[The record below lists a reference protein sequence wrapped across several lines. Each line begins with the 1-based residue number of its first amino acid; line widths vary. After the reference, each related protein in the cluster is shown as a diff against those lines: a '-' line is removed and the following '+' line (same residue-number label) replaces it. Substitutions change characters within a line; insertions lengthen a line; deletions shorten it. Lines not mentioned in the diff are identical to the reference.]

1 MSRFSEKEISKQE
14 SLTPERLK
22 AIAAGY
28 THIKDR
34 PTDSLIEVIHWARG
48 YIENITQVKDWV
60 PFIHNKISIDGA
72 FLQYCEESGLRLE
85 AVHTDAI
92 TSWNTDSDDEHFVGI
107 GIFEVKDTKGVYRE
121 GWTFYHCGLFHKG
134 NQNEDEVSFFVFVRQ
149 EDYERYKSVRNGFDN
164 WQKKRERD
172 SQEIEVIG
180 GNPISYELDVD
191 WDTLFLP
198 EDLRNRIT
206 TTVEGFLKSEDVY
219 RRLKVPWRR
228 GIGFWGP
235 RGCHA
240 QGSKILMHDGTV
252 KNVEDVVV
260 GDLLMGPDS
269 KPREVLRLVRGQD
282 EMFEIQPSKSKSF
295 IVNGEHLLHLKTS
308 NELKSIPSR
317 VNMTVRD
324 YLKLKKWVRT
334 SSRYTLQ
341 KPNIVEFDSKDG
353 LSNPYFIGLWL
364 GDGTTGKVG
373 VTVSDSDT
381 IIIDYLY
388 SLAAANGLR
397 ISASRK
403 DDANC
408 CTYNLATDTGI
419 NVIRRY
425 LNDLGILNYKNIP
438 LECLTSSVQDRLEIL
453 AGLVDSDGHNHVADA
468 KNPSKGY
475 FEIMQKNETLA
486 NDIVFL
492 ARSLGFRT
500 TIKKTTKS
508 IKDFTGEYFRIG
520 VSGDIERIPTRIDR
534 KKSVIGSPNKSHL
547 SYGIKDVKSLGVGD
561 FYGFTVDQDHLYLDG
576 DFFIHHN
583 CGKTSCLRLL
593 MAKYQ
598 EFKPVTIQPGHSSP
612 DELLEEAFEYAE
624 DHAPSLLF
632 FEDLQEL
639 VKTIDL
645 RHFLQLLDGL
655 QKRDG
660 ILTVVT
666 GNDFSDLQE
675 NLKSRP
681 RRFDRFFEFPLPD
694 TDQCKKYLSK
704 YFADILTPKKIE
716 AVAKKAVKKKF
727 TYAHLQEVYFNAV
740 FIAIPEGRE
749 TPNEADVNLSIKQVI
764 EEKEAADSD
773 FIARQR
779 DLTDDIE
786 YEREDL

>member
-28 THIKDR
+28 TNLKDR
-34 PTDSLIEVIHWARG
+34 PIDSLIEVIHWARR
-48 YIENITQVKDWV
+48 YIENITQMKDWV

-92 TSWNTDSDDEHFVGI
+92 TSWNTDSNDEHFVGI
-107 GIFEVKDTKGVYRE
+107 GIFEIKDRA

-149 EDYERYKSVRNGFDN
+149 EDYEKYKSVRNSFDN

-198 EDLRNRIT
+198 EDLKNRIT
-206 TTVEGFLKSEDVY
+206 TTVEGFLKSEDTY

-240 QGSKILMHDGTV
+240 KGSKILMYDGNI

-269 KPREVLRLVRGQD
+269 KPRKVLELVRGQD
-282 EMFEIQPSKSKSF
+282 EMFEIQPSKSKPF
-295 IVNGEHLLHLKTS
+295 VVNGEHILHLKTDKSLNLPDTINISVNEYLCLS
-308 NELKSIPSR
+308 NFRKNRLFLR
-317 VNMTVRD
+317 
-324 YLKLKKWVRT
+324 
-334 SSRYTLQ
+334 
-341 KPNIVEFDSKDG
+341 KPNIVEFES
-353 LSNPYFIGLWL
+353 
-364 GDGTTGKVG
+364 T
-373 VTVSDSDT
+373 
-381 IIIDYLY
+381 
-388 SLAAANGLR
+388 
-397 ISASRK
+397 
-403 DDANC
+403 
-408 CTYNLATDTGI
+408 
-419 NVIRRY
+419 
-425 LNDLGILNYKNIP
+425 
-438 LECLTSSVQDRLEIL
+438 
-453 AGLVDSDGHNHVADA
+453 
-468 KNPSKGY
+468 
-475 FEIMQKNETLA
+475 
-486 NDIVFL
+486 
-492 ARSLGFRT
+492 
-500 TIKKTTKS
+500 
-508 IKDFTGEYFRIG
+508 
-520 VSGDIERIPTRIDR
+520 
-534 KKSVIGSPNKSHL
+534 KKSYPNKDHHV
-547 SYGIKDVKSLGVGD
+547 YGIKEIKSLGVGD
-561 FYGFTVDQDHLYLDG
+561 YYGFVLNKDHLYLTD
-576 DFFIHHN
+576 DFFVFHN

-612 DELLEEAFEYAE
+612 DELLEDAFEYAE

-694 TDQCKKYLSK
+694 NDQCKKYLSK

-716 AVAKKAVKKKF
+716 TIAKKAVKKKF

-749 TPNEADVNLSIKQVI
+749 IPNEADINLSIKQVI

-773 FIARQR
+773 FIAKQR

>member
-14 SLTPERLK
+14 ALTPERLTR
-22 AIAAGY
+22 ITAGY
-28 THIKDR
+28 CNKENR
-34 PTDSLIEVIHWARG
+34 PIGSLIEVIHWARQ
-48 YIENITQVKDWV
+48 YVETITQQKDWI
-60 PFIHNKISIDGA
+60 PFVHNKISIDGA
-72 FLQYCEESGLRLE
+72 FLQYCEESNLNLK
-85 AVHTDAI
+85 AAHTDAI
-92 TSWNTDSDDEHFVGI
+92 TSWKTDSDDEHFVGI
-107 GIFEVKDTKGVYRE
+107 GIFEISDPKGIYNKE
-121 GWTFYHCGLFHKG
+121 WKFYHCGLFHKG
-134 NQNEDEVSFFVFVRQ
+134 NQNEDEVSFFVFVLPTDFEKYQ
-149 EDYERYKSVRNGFDN
+149 SVRNGFEN
-164 WQKKRERD
+164 WQKKRERE

-206 TTVEGFLKSEDVY
+206 TTVDGFLKSEDVY

-240 QGSKILMHDGTV
+240 KGTKILMYDGSV
-252 KNVEDVVV
+252 KNVEDIVV

-269 KPREVLRLVRGQD
+269 KPREVLQLVRGQD
-282 EMFEIQPSKSKSF
+282 EMFEITPSKSKPF
-295 IVNGEHLLHLKTS
+295 IVNGEHILHLQTGTQLNLPDS
-308 NELKSIPSR
+308 INISVNEYLQLSSWRRGLLTLRKPSITEFESKS
-317 VNMTVRD
+317 VD
-324 YLKLKKWVRT
+324 Y
-334 SSRYTLQ
+334 
-341 KPNIVEFDSKDG
+341 
-353 LSNPYFIGLWL
+353 PYFLGLWL
-364 GDGTTGKVG
+364 GDGTSSSTGI
-373 VTVSDSDT
+373 TVSDNDNVT
-381 IIIDYLY
+381 IDFLVE
-388 SLAAANGLR
+388 LAKNSGMHIR
-397 ISASRK
+397 TQRK
-403 DDANC
+403 DGSNC
-408 CTYNLATDTGI
+408 ATYNLSVQVGQKNPLRQFLTKIG
-419 NVIRRY
+419 V
-425 LNDLGILNYKNIP
+425 LNNKHIP
-438 LECLTSSVQDRLEIL
+438 QSYLTSSKNDRLELL
-453 AGLVDSDGHNHVADA
+453 AGLIDSDGHYHIADTE
-468 KNPSKGY
+468 NPSRGY
-475 FEIMQKNETLA
+475 FEIMQKSERLSQ
-486 NDIVFL
+486 DIVFL
-492 ARSLGFRT
+492 AMSLGFRA
-500 TIKKTTKS
+500 TITETEKS
-508 IKDFTGEYFRIG
+508 CGDFTGLYFRIG
-520 VSGDIERIPTRIDR
+520 ISGDIERIPVRLDR
-534 KKSVIGSPNKSHL
+534 KKPHTSIPNKSHL
-547 SYGIKDVKSLGVGD
+547 VYGIKDVKSLGVGD
-561 FYGFTVDQDHLYLDG
+561 YYGFIVDRDHLYLDSN
-576 DFFIHHN
+576 FFVMHN

-598 EFKPVTIQPGHSSP
+598 ELKPVTIQPGHSSP

-624 DHAPSLLF
+624 EHSPSLLF

-694 TDQCKKYLSK
+694 VDQCKKYLLK
-704 YFADILTPKKIE
+704 YFTDILKPKKIE
-716 AVAKKAVKKKF
+716 SIAKRAVKKKF

-749 TPNEADVNLSIKQVI
+749 VPNEADVNLSIKQVI
-764 EEKEAADSD
+764 QEKEAADSD

-786 YEREDL
+786 YESEDL